1 MTRCPAN
8 TTRYVDIRCGEIT
21 YRVHCMNS
29 LINPFAFPDF
39 YIENRFDSLDFR
51 EMWLHASYANLF
63 RTVE

>member
-1 MTRCPAN
+1 
-8 TTRYVDIRCGEIT
+8 
-21 YRVHCMNS
+21 MNS